1 MALTFDKDE
10 VVVYEVRR
18 HWFVIYLRIVVL
30 LVFMLIPL
38 LFYSIIKVLPIKLT
52 AEGNVYFLLL
62 FFYALWLLFVWII
75 GVILWTDYFLD
86 VMLITNKRLIRVEQN
101 GLFNREVSYLDLQN
115 IQDVKS
121 QMNGFL
127 ATMLN
132 FGHLS
137 VQTAAQN
144 REFVMKCIASPFA
157 TRDRLNQAIALY
169 NKENPQT
176 YVFAGSLEEDK
187 QNKTPSIKILEN
199 EEQLASD
206 VEKYDPGIL

>member
-18 HWFVIYLRIVVL
+18 HWFVLYLRLAVLMIFVL
-30 LVFMLIPL
+30 LPL
-38 LFYSIIKVLPIKLT
+38 LFYSVIKALPIRLI

-62 FFYALWLLFVWII
+62 FFYFIWLLFIWII
-75 GVILWTDYFLD
+75 GIILWTDYFLD

-101 GLFNREVSYLDLQN
+101 GLFSREVSYVDLQN

-121 QMNGFL
+121 EVNGFL

-137 VQTAAQN
+137 VQTSAQN
-144 REFVMKCIASPFA
+144 REFVMRCISNPFA
-157 TRDRLNQAIALY
+157 TRDRLNQAIDLY
-169 NKENPQT
+169 DKENPQT
-176 YVFAGSLEEDK
+176 YVLAGSSEEDN
-187 QNKTPSIKILEN
+187 QNKSSSIKIIEDKTEL
-199 EEQLASD
+199 SKD
-206 VEKYDPGIL
+206 VDRYDPGIL

>member
-18 HWFVIYLRIVVL
+18 HWFVLYLRLAVLMIFVL
-30 LVFMLIPL
+30 LPL
-38 LFYSIIKVLPIKLT
+38 LFYSVIKALPIRLI

-62 FFYALWLLFVWII
+62 FIYSIWLLFVWII
-75 GVILWTDYFLD
+75 GIILWTDYFLD

-101 GLFNREVSYLDLQN
+101 GLFSREVSYVDLQN

-121 QMNGFL
+121 EVNGFL

-137 VQTAAQN
+137 VQTSAQN
-144 REFVMKCIASPFA
+144 REFVIRCIANPFA
-157 TRDRLNQAIALY
+157 TRDRLNQAIDLY

-176 YVFAGSLEEDK
+176 YVLAGSLEEDK

-199 EEQLASD
+199 EEELASD